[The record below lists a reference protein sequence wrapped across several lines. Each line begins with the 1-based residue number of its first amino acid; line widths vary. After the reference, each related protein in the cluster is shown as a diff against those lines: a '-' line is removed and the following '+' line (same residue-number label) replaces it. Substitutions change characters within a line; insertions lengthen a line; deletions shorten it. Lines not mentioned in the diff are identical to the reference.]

1 MSNASRGM
9 KLSRKR
15 RRKGC
20 APHSGRAIGGTG
32 HGLMG
37 ARLLRFLW
45 TTMLGIDG
53 VIAVAWAGQD
63 APPAPAKAP
72 AAHGVY
78 VDDSFE
84 ASDAVSRA
92 QRLCAARQWTQAAEL
107 LQHTMDTAGD
117 KLVHLGD
124 GRYMGVRKHI
134 TDLIASWP
142 PEGLEVYRQ
151 LYDRDMRT
159 LMSEA
164 ELTAALEDDL
174 AALDRFFCTTSAA
187 ESAERVALRA
197 IEAGDLSTADRLL
210 LRLLAMRNTA
220 APSALR
226 YRALRAVLAA
236 MGGALVSPL
245 TDEEAGVRLRW
256 MGEERPAAE
265 ILAALRESPFRLRP
279 VPRGDDWPVFGGA
292 SDRSRLSVSHVD
304 ELGLLWRIPPAVFAP
319 PRQREGPREDP
330 PAEQRENANLM
341 SMQPVTY
348 GDSIFLQR
356 GRDVFAVHRHTG
368 AVVWRYPSGGATS
381 PTTSDPD
388 ESSSTWEAVT
398 VHEGRVYAA
407 IPGDREPYYGYES
420 TPIAPELVCLDMTTG
435 AQLWRLGQE
444 QIGETFAQ
452 VHFDPSP
459 IVERNTL
466 WTIARRRRTFGFEDA
481 YVYRVNATTGEI
493 DFRTHVGSAS
503 TGSFGNRRPTMAL
516 AALFGDSLFVATN
529 LGTVAAVNAA
539 TGAVRWLRVYPRDA
553 IEASASAWSMR
564 NVPSWAHNPLY
575 VWNGRLVVRPLDA
588 AQVFIIEPEQGA
600 LTQVLEASDL
610 HGVTTI
616 LGVRDGLLCGT
627 GERVFC
633 WDLAA
638 ASSAWD
644 APLPEGGVW
653 GRGAWADDRLL
664 IPARSALS
672 VYAQS
677 DGTRRDLLWDA
688 DGHGGNLLPLPEQ
701 LVVAGDRGL
710 AVFVRKAE
718 LWASLRARLTAA
730 PHDPVPALEFAEVAL
745 RGGDDAMALEQLDDA
760 FTRAGGLLETVD
772 LSLKRRFFDDV
783 LLFAET
789 MAARSALRPADLSR
803 LHEYA
808 ARCPPDAA
816 AHLRYRVRFGEL
828 FERYSLPEDA
838 LRLYQQI
845 LRDRTLR
852 EMEIGDNVSGPAAGV
867 VAQQR
872 VAKLLELHGSAIY
885 EPYEVEAQR
894 WLDAAQ
900 AARDLTGLARVI
912 EAFPNSYAT
921 TKALS
926 VQGEVL
932 VAEGRFEEAA
942 RQLAR
947 AYQRTT
953 DSGQRAELMRRVA
966 EAYARAGRGVPAY
979 RWLTRAAREFSTLRI
994 DVNGR
999 RLTFREYRD
1008 ELADLRGEVEPYRP
1022 RFEPPL
1028 STRLTQPYVEGS
1040 QLLEP
1045 WFAEAPRSDGSR
1057 VYVYTPDGLRA
1068 LAARTNVELW
1078 AEPLAVRAA
1087 AELLLATPRRAV
1099 FTTSH
1104 ELFAVDVRAG
1114 TRLWTQG
1121 GYPRGLGDPEGDWEN
1136 GGAFRTHA
1144 WQDDTLVS
1152 VRDTGDMSALSLES
1166 GEVRWTRAQRPLPAG
1181 RVIVADP
1188 WVVFHVI
1195 QDGRPMLCYLD
1206 IVTGEWL
1213 GALPLDEP
1221 RTLEEF
1227 FVAVDGQVVTM
1238 TAQSIA
1244 AYDLE
1249 SGTRRWRV
1257 VLEAPLRMSSLLP
1270 DIDALYF
1277 SEDGRSVRKIGLED
1291 GRTLWRSEPLDARGE
1306 GLTIQREAESV
1317 IASHTAAVAAFAETS
1332 GATLWHAITPED
1344 ANFTRRLLTDA
1355 YVVALHVPDEGDEPA
1370 QAYLYTHREGSGR
1383 IAVPG
1388 GRIDLGRLPDV
1399 RAVRVADDA
1408 LLIQDGGT
1416 IHTWTRE

>member
-1 MSNASRGM
+1 MSHAARGLE
-9 KLSRKR
+9 LSRE
-15 RRKGC
+15 RKERGSARIC
-20 APHSGRAIGGTG
+20 SRVVGGAG
-32 HGLMG
+32 HGRIG
-37 ARLLRFLW
+37 SCFFRIIWA
-45 TTMLGIDG
+45 TILGYSSAIN
-53 VIAVAWAGQD
+53 IASAGQA
-63 APPAPAKAP
+63 APPAPPKAP

-92 QRLCAARQWTQAAEL
+92 QRLAAARQWTQAAEL

-124 GRYMGVRKHI
+124 GRYRGVRKHI
-134 TDLIASWP
+134 TDLIADWP
-142 PEGLEVYRQ
+142 TEGLEAYRQ
-151 LYDRDMRT
+151 LYDRDMRA

-187 ESAERVALRA
+187 ESAEQVALRA
-197 IEAGDLSTADRLL
+197 IESGDLSTADRLL
-210 LRLLAMRNTA
+210 ERLLAMRSTA
-220 APSALR
+220 APSAAR

-236 MGGALVSPL
+236 MGGALVPPL

-256 MGEERPAAE
+256 MGEERPAAD
-265 ILAALRESPFRLRP
+265 ILAVLRESPFRLRP
-279 VPRGDDWPVFGGA
+279 LPRGDDWPVFGGA
-292 SDRSRLSVSHVD
+292 SDRSRRSVSRVD
-304 ELGLLWRIPPAVFAP
+304 ELGLLWRISPAVFAP
-319 PRQREGPREDP
+319 PRQREGSREGP
-330 PAEQRENANLM
+330 PGEQRDDASLM
-341 SMQPVTY
+341 SIQPVTQ

-356 GRDVFAVHRHTG
+356 GREVFAVHRNTG
-368 AVVWRYPSGGATS
+368 AVVWRYPSSGATF
-381 PTTSDPD
+381 PTTSDSD
-388 ESSSTWEAVT
+388 ESASTWEAVT

-420 TPIAPELVCLDMTTG
+420 TPIAPELVCLDMATG
-435 AQLWRLGQE
+435 ALLWRLGQE
-444 QIGETFAQ
+444 QIGESFAQ

-459 IVERNTL
+459 IVERNAL
-466 WTIARRRRTFGFEDA
+466 WAIARRRRTFGFEDA
-481 YVYRVNATTGEI
+481 YVYRVNATTGTI

-503 TGSFGNRRPTMAL
+503 TGSFGNRRPTIAL
-516 AALFGDSLFVATN
+516 AALHGDSLFVATN
-529 LGTVAAVNAA
+529 LGTVAAVTAA

-553 IEASASAWSMR
+553 TEATSSAWSMR
-564 NVPSWAHNPLY
+564 SVPSWAHNPVY

-588 AQVFIIEPEQGA
+588 AQVFIIEPEDGA

-610 HGVTTI
+610 YGVTTI
-616 LGVRDGLLCGT
+616 LGVRDGLLCGA

-638 ASSAWD
+638 GTPAWD
-644 APLPEGGVW
+644 APLPEGGLW

-672 VYAQS
+672 VYAQR

-688 DGHGGNLLPLPEQ
+688 EGHGGNLLALPEQ
-701 LVVAGDRGL
+701 LVVAGGRGL
-710 AVFVRKAE
+710 AVFVRKTE
-718 LWASLRARLTAA
+718 LWASLRARLAAA

-760 FTRAGGLLETVD
+760 FARAGGLLETVEV
-772 LSLKRRFFDDV
+772 SLKRRFFDDV

-803 LHEYA
+803 LHDYA

-816 AHLRYRVRFGEL
+816 AHLRYRLRFGEL

-852 EMEIGDNVSGPAAGV
+852 DMGTGGDVAGPGAGV

-872 VAKLLELHGSAIY
+872 VTKLLEQHGSVIY
-885 EPYEVEAQR
+885 VPYEVEAQR
-894 WLDAAQ
+894 WLDAAW
-900 AARDLTGLARVI
+900 AARDPAGLARVV
-912 EAFPNSYAT
+912 EAFPNSSAA
-921 TKALS
+921 TKALGA
-926 VQGEVL
+926 QGEVL
-932 VAEGRFEEAA
+932 VAAGRFEEAA

-953 DSGQRAELMRRVA
+953 DAGQRAELMRRIA
-966 EAYARAGRGVPAY
+966 EAYAQAGRGVPAY

-1008 ELADLRGEVEPYRP
+1008 ELADLRGEVEPQRP
-1022 RFEPPL
+1022 RLEPPL
-1028 STRLTQPYVEGS
+1028 STRLSQPYVEGS

-1114 TRLWTQG
+1114 ARLWTHG

-1152 VRDTGDMSALSLES
+1152 VRDTGDMSALSLDT

-1206 IVTGEWL
+1206 IATGEWL
-1213 GALPLDEP
+1213 GALPLEEP

-1227 FVAVDGQVVTM
+1227 FVAVDGQVVTV

-1249 SGTRRWRV
+1249 GGTRRWRV
-1257 VLEAPLRMSSLLP
+1257 ALEAPLRMSSLLP

-1277 SEDGRSVRKIGLED
+1277 SEDGRSVRKISLED
-1291 GRTLWRSEPLDARGE
+1291 GRTLWRSEPLGTPGE
-1306 GLTIQREAESV
+1306 GLTIQRERESV
-1317 IASHTAAVAAFAETS
+1317 IASHTGAVAAFAETS

-1388 GRIDLGRLPDV
+1388 GRIDLGRLSDL
-1399 RAVRVADDA
+1399 RAVRIADDA